1 MPFNNNMLLVLV
13 FPEKE
18 RNTTRSAIIIVVPI
32 VIAMIL
38 VISICIFLRARK
50 PKDTFESKLILAQ
63 LLLVISF
70 WIEIQAIAWKVL
82 HSNCSQWF
90 EIKIWKVIFHLDRW
104 FKYIKKINKNYFFV
118 EWSKIKTNI
127 FLYF

>member
-13 FPEKE
+13 FPEKQ

-50 PKDTFESKLILAQ
+50 PKDTFESKLKLAQ

-70 WIEIQAIAWKVL
+70 QIEIQAIV
-82 HSNCSQWF
+82 
-90 EIKIWKVIFHLDRW
+90 
-104 FKYIKKINKNYFFV
+104 
-118 EWSKIKTNI
+118 
-127 FLYF
+127 